1 MGDAAKW
8 KWVGDRALLRTFPE
22 RPLEGANA
30 AARRL
35 RRGLRGLG
43 EVEDL
48 VPGAR
53 SLLVVLR
60 LGADPSARLL
70 AALEG
75 DDAATAARD
84 EGESPLHTI
93 EVEYGGEAG
102 ADLAEVARLHRLSEA
117 DVVEIHTGGFYT
129 VGFLGFM
136 PGFAYL
142 LGLPPALATPRLATP
157 RTRVAAGGVAIGG
170 EFTGIYPRATPGGW
184 RILGRTQVDLFDPRC
199 DPPALLAPGDRVR
212 FVPGR
217 AGRRR

>member
-8 KWVGDRALLRTFPE
+8 TWVGDRALLRTFPE
-22 RPLEGANA
+22 TALEAANT

-35 RRGLRGLG
+35 RRGLLDAGLG

-53 SLLVVLR
+53 SLLVVLK
-60 LGADPSARLL
+60 LGAEPSARLL
-70 AALEG
+70 ATLEG
-75 DDAATAARD
+75 KEVTRAARD

-102 ADLAEVARLHRLSEA
+102 ADLAEVARLRGLPEA
-117 DVVEIHTGGFYT
+117 DVVEIHGAAFYT

-157 RTRVAAGGVAIGG
+157 RARVPGGSVAIGG

-184 RILGRTQVDLFDPRC
+184 RIIGRTEVDLFDPHC
-199 DPPALLAPGDRVR
+199 DPPALLAPGDQVR
-212 FVPGR
+212 FVPR
-217 AGRRR
+217 